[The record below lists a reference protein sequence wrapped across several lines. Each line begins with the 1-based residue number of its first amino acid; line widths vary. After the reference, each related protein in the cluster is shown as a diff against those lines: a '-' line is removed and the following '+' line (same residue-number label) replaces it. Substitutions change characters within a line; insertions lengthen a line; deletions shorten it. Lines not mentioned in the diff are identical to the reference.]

1 MTQFSTVS
9 LSISIVLF
17 NSRLDYL
24 SKTLETTLSAIK
36 FAQTK
41 GALGDVSIRLIDN
54 SINPQYSTKV
64 QEIINCLDS
73 NQIRLVEFEKN
84 QENNGFGAAHNQA
97 IRDTRSDAHL
107 ILNPDVEVQEFALY
121 YGVLTLVSK
130 INISAVTPNAI
141 STSGDKLF
149 LCKRHPSLLVLFLRA
164 FAPASIM
171 KIFQSRLHDYEI
183 RDLVM
188 ANSKISVPLASGCF
202 MLCKTSIL
210 QSIEG
215 FDPKFFMYFED
226 FDLSLRINEMGSIVM
241 DPRVQIVHHGGS
253 AAKKGLWH
261 FWLFVRSSIRF
272 FNTHG
277 WRFI

>member
-1 MTQFSTVS
+1 MTQFSTVN

-17 NSRLDYL
+17 NSRLDYV

-36 FAQTK
+36 FAQK
-41 GALGDVSIRLIDN
+41 NKVLGDVSIRLIDN
-54 SINPQYSTKV
+54 SLNPQYSASV
-64 QEIINCLDS
+64 QEILNRLESD
-73 NQIRLVEFEKN
+73 QIRLVEFEKN

-97 IRDTRSDAHL
+97 IRDATSDAHL
-107 ILNPDVEVQEFALY
+107 ILNPDVELQELSLY
-121 YGVLTLVSK
+121 YAVLTLVSK
-130 INISAVTPNAI
+130 INISAVSPNAV
-141 STSGDKLF
+141 SNSGDKLF
-149 LCKRHPSLLVLFLRA
+149 LCKQHPSLLVLFLRA
-164 FAPASIM
+164 FAPPSVL
-171 KIFQSRLHDYEI
+171 KIFQSRLHDYEM
-183 RDLVM
+183 RDIVT

-226 FDLSLRINEMGSIVM
+226 FDLSLRINKMGSIVM
-241 DPRVQIVHHGGS
+241 DPRVQIVHHGGR
-253 AAKKGLWH
+253 AGKKGLWH

-272 FNTHG
+272 FNIHG